1 MKKVLCVILFSACSF
16 SALSQ
21 VAPLTLTPGEKVYS
35 ELNQK
40 INDKNNSDRKTTF
53 DKFYNTNSKSIN
65 KKVYDFVKSD
75 KYVSSNYLDSKA
87 KEENKLLDEE
97 RLISSFYLK
106 QGFIDEAESQ
116 NVSVKNA
123 EDIYDKISSS
133 VLDGN
138 IKAIL
143 DGKKRSDNSYNYFFD
158 YNKLGILVSSYHIIS
173 DINSCTNKDQ
183 DCSEKIVNKRKD
195 KQSDDIFENL
205 TNQCISESD
214 MGGCRRNVI
223 QSDPFQRQIN
233 YNNYLL
239 GSSMFDYYKSL
250 KKEDFITINHESVL
264 GSDCAVD
271 STLSKDSNGE
281 ILLCSQKK
289 WIKK

>member
-1 MKKVLCVILFSACSF
+1 MKKVLCAILLSTCSF

-21 VAPLTLTPGEKVYS
+21 VTQLTPGEKVYS
-35 ELNQK
+35 DLNQK
-40 INDKNNSDRKTTF
+40 INDKNNSVRKTTF
-53 DKFYNTNSKSIN
+53 DKFYNTNSKIIN

-97 RLISSFYLK
+97 RLISKFYLK

-116 NVSVKNA
+116 NVSSKNA
-123 EDIYDKISSS
+123 EDIYDKISGS

-138 IKAIL
+138 IKTIL
-143 DGKKRSDNSYNYFFD
+143 DGKKSSDNNYNHFFD

-173 DINSCTNKDQ
+173 DINSCAYKEQ
-183 DCSEKIVNKRKD
+183 HCSEEIINKRKNQ
-195 KQSDDIFENL
+195 QSDDIFENL

-214 MGGCRRNVI
+214 MGSCRRNVI
-223 QSDPFQRQIN
+223 QSEPFQKQIN

-239 GSSMFDYYKSL
+239 GSSMFEDYKSL
-250 KKEDFITINHESVL
+250 KKEDFININNESVL
-264 GSDCAVD
+264 GEDCAVNG
-271 STLSKDSNGE
+271 TLNKDNNGE

>member
-1 MKKVLCVILFSACSF
+1 MKKVLCAILFSACSF

-21 VAPLTLTPGEKVYS
+21 VSPLSLTPGEKVYS
-35 ELNQK
+35 DLNQK

-116 NVSVKNA
+116 NVLAKNA
-123 EDIYDKISSS
+123 EDIYNEISSS
-133 VLDGN
+133 VLDSN

-143 DGKKRSDNSYNYFFD
+143 DGKKRSDNNYNYFFD

-183 DCSEKIVNKRKD
+183 ECSEKIVNKRKD

-214 MGGCRRNVI
+214 MGSCRRNVI
-223 QSDPFQRQIN
+223 QSDTFQRQIN

-250 KKEDFITINHESVL
+250 KKEDFITINNESVL
-264 GSDCAVD
+264 GEDCAVD
-271 STLSKDSNGE
+271 STLSKDNNGE

>member
-1 MKKVLCVILFSACSF
+1 MGLIMKKVLCAILFSACSF

-21 VAPLTLTPGEKVYS
+21 VAPLSLTPGEKVYS
-35 ELNQK
+35 DLNQK

-116 NVSVKNA
+116 NVSAKNA
-123 EDIYDKISSS
+123 EDIYNEISSS
-133 VLDGN
+133 VLDSN

-143 DGKKRSDNSYNYFFD
+143 DGKKRSDNNYNYFFD

-183 DCSEKIVNKRKD
+183 ECSEKIVNKRKD

-214 MGGCRRNVI
+214 MGSCRRNVI
-223 QSDPFQRQIN
+223 QSDTFQRQIN

-250 KKEDFITINHESVL
+250 KKEDFI
-264 GSDCAVD
+264 
-271 STLSKDSNGE
+271 KRF
-281 ILLCSQKK
+281 
-289 WIKK
+289 